1 MKSYSLTVFIL
12 FFCLCISNLK
22 GQTND
27 LIFLNG
33 ETQVDIPFEY
43 ENNFIVI
50 KLMFNEIFPLKF
62 IFDTGAENTILTK
75 REITD
80 LFQIDYQKRFTI
92 YGADLSQN
100 LYAYLVRGITFRIG
114 DLKASQRSILVLEE
128 DYFQFDEFSGID
140 IQGIL
145 GADFFRRFIVK
156 INYYKQVI
164 TLYDPANFQMPKGRY
179 SEVPL
184 EMHRSKPYL
193 TTPVNLSSETTIETK
208 LLMDTGASIALLLYT
223 DTHPQL
229 KVPEKVIRSVLGR
242 GLGGVI
248 YGYLGRVRKLDFF
261 GNSFN
266 DVLTN
271 YQELP
276 IIEDSTY
283 MNERNGIIGNQLLD
297 RFNIIIDYVN
307 NRAFFQPNP
316 NFKKKFEFDRSGLFV
331 TASGPNL
338 TKFMIFDVVPLSP
351 AAKAGIENG
360 DEIRAINGVPSS
372 FLKLQDLMYKFRG
385 KAGKKISLLIV
396 RNGEKLKK
404 EFKLEDMI

>member
-12 FFCLCISNLK
+12 SFCLCVSNLK

-33 ETQVDIPFEY
+33 ETQVEIPFEY

-50 KLMFNEIFPLKF
+50 KLMFNDIFPLKF

-179 SEVPL
+179 TEVPL

-283 MNERNGIIGNQLLD
+283 MNERNGIIGNQL
-297 RFNIIIDYVN
+297 
-307 NRAFFQPNP
+307 
-316 NFKKKFEFDRSGLFV
+316 
-331 TASGPNL
+331 
-338 TKFMIFDVVPLSP
+338 
-351 AAKAGIENG
+351 
-360 DEIRAINGVPSS
+360 
-372 FLKLQDLMYKFRG
+372 
-385 KAGKKISLLIV
+385 
-396 RNGEKLKK
+396 
-404 EFKLEDMI
+404 